1 MTAKE
6 TILAALTGVSLLAA
20 PVQAGGPVIVED
32 ATETAAPRNNAVPF
46 LIAGALILALI
57 AGQSHGCNGPEET
70 PEPAPGGC

>member
-1 MTAKE
+1 MRY
-6 TILAALTGVSLLAA
+6 ILAISTALLLAA
-20 PVQAGGPVIVED
+20 PAHAGGPVIMTED

-57 AGQSHGCNGPEET
+57 AGQSHGCNGPDDQ